1 MTKKPP
7 SKAPAQTPFDR
18 FTEAA
23 KSIFNLPKEQVQK
36 LRAESKRTKKRMT
49 KRA

>member
-1 MTKKPP
+1 MTKKP
-7 SKAPAQTPFDR
+7 SRKAPTQTPFDR
-18 FTEAA
+18 FTAAA

-36 LRAESKRTKKRMT
+36 IKSESKRTKKRMT

>member
-7 SKAPAQTPFDR
+7 NKAPAQTPFDR

-23 KSIFNLPKEQVQK
+23 KSIFNLPKHEVQK
-36 LRAESKRTKKRMT
+36 IKAESKRKPRKPR
-49 KRA
+49 